1 MATSDAPL
9 TIGSVTLVINDLD
22 KMVRFY
28 SDILGLNVIELN
40 GATATLGQGD
50 NELVRFIVD
59 HSARPYPKEAGL
71 HHTAFLLPGR
81 SALGSWLQHAK
92 KSGVKL
98 EGSADH
104 FVSEAIYLS
113 DPEGNGLEVYADRD
127 RADWPRRNGQLVLG
141 TEWLDQKDLLASA
154 KRSWDKLPD
163 DSVIGHV
170 HLQVG
175 NIARAVTFY
184 VDKLGFE
191 RMAAMGTAS
200 FYGSGGYHHQL
211 AANIWNSEGSKR
223 IPEASTGLYEIEII
237 VRNQPFDFTEA
248 EDPWGVKVR
257 LSSETIRYTT

>member
-28 SDILGLNVIELN
+28 SDMLGLNVIELN

-71 HHTAFLLPGR
+71 HHTAFLLP
-81 SALGSWLQHAK
+81 
-92 KSGVKL
+92 
-98 EGSADH
+98 
-104 FVSEAIYLS
+104 
-113 DPEGNGLEVYADRD
+113 
-127 RADWPRRNGQLVLG
+127 VLG

-175 NIARAVTFY
+175 NIARADTFY